1 METIDIR
8 DNFPVM
14 NGGDGVILS
23 KRGDI
28 CVGWELTLPP
38 AFRCNEGGYDSLLGT
53 LSGAIALLPDYTI
66 VHKQDVFMR
75 KRYEAEAPST
85 MLRVTKGVQRMTKG
99 APGMTKTGFL
109 EDAYERHF
117 DGREYLDHRCFLWV
131 SFSSKKNVRGGA
143 SGLLGL
149 AGAGLPSAAV
159 IGRCLSAAEQFGAM
173 LAGNG
178 LWTLRRLTESDIFGD
193 SSASLGMT
201 ETPDHVGGDDR
212 KAGHNGRVG
221 ILQDYLNFMDGGADV
236 LSDIQVSPEKIRVGD
251 KEIVCHLFADLDQ
264 LPGEVASCKRN
275 RELSTENSAV
285 MLSWLNDIGQSL
297 DCEHVVNWFCVKE
310 PMKDIHGSLD
320 SKRRQMQSMSARN
333 AENRKYAEEINE
345 YLETA
350 AVEQMSTVHCHLNII
365 SAQETPGRAGSDVA
379 TAISKL
385 GITPVRDTANAPAQF
400 WSSIPGNESGLAFSE
415 YMTMELNSALCLN
428 LYDGFDTGIADGVLK
443 MSDRI
448 RLVPQRFDIQEK
460 ALDHGLIENYN
471 VFLLGPSGSGKS
483 FFMNKYLRSCYVAG
497 QHCFLI
503 DVGDSYRALCHIIK
517 EESGGKDGTYYT
529 FEKGKPISFNPFRN
543 VKRFSQADSEAMN
556 FLFTLM
562 VTLWKNGKVE
572 ISSSAEKYVRESI
585 TLFLQQ
591 WETLRQAQ
599 GDNGAGGD
607 GVLKDP
613 VFNDYFEFVRDVFG
627 DLLAKEEA
635 GKEYF
640 DLKDYLISLEQ
651 FYKGGPYD
659 YLLNSSES
667 VNILEDRFVVFE
679 IDHIKGDPVIY
690 PIITLVIMDA
700 FMEKMTSSSD
710 FKVMCIEEAW
720 KAIMGTQ
727 MATYMLELWKT
738 ARKHRT
744 SAMVVTQ
751 ELKDITSSPIIKDSI
766 VENSGVKILLDQ
778 TKYVNRFEELAS
790 QLSLS
795 EDDKGMVLSLNRY
808 RPIRCAQGD
817 RGGAQGDRG
826 IPGRAGHDAG
836 REVFFNLGNK
846 KSFVMRLE
854 VSPEERIAFSSAKR
868 DKMRLAA
875 AVEECGGSYIKA
887 IKKLARQ

>member
-1 METIDIR
+1 MEAIDIR
-8 DNFPVM
+8 DNFPVI

-28 CVGWELTLPP
+28 CVGWEVQLPP
-38 AFRCNEGGYDSLLGT
+38 AFRCNESGYDSLVGT
-53 LSGAIALLPDYTI
+53 LAGAIALLPDYTI
-66 VHKQDVFMR
+66 VHKQDIFMR
-75 KRYEAEAPST
+75 KRYHAEKSF
-85 MLRVTKGVQRMTKG
+85 
-99 APGMTKTGFL
+99 GFL
-109 EDAYERHF
+109 EKVYEEHF
-117 DGREYLDHRCFLWV
+117 DGREYLDHRCLLWL
-131 SFSSKKNVRGGA
+131 SFSSKKNVRSGS

-149 AGAGLPSAAV
+149 AGAGLPSAAA
-159 IGRCLSAAEQFGAM
+159 IGRCLTAAEQFGAM
-173 LAGNG
+173 LGGNS
-178 LWTLRRLTESDIFGD
+178 LLSLRRLTEEDIFGAD
-193 SSASLGMT
+193 KPGL
-201 ETPDHVGGDDR
+201 
-212 KAGHNGRVG
+212 
-221 ILQDYLNFMDGGADV
+221 LQDYLNFTDGGADV
-236 LSDIQVSPEKIRVGD
+236 LSDIQVAPGELRIGD
-251 KEIVCHLFADLDQ
+251 KSIVCHLFADLDQ

-275 RELSTENSAV
+275 RDLSTENSAV
-285 MLSWLNDIGQSL
+285 MLSFLNDIGQAL

-310 PMKDIHGSLD
+310 PLKDIHGSLD

-350 AVEQMSTVHCHLNII
+350 AVQQMSTVRCHLNVF
-365 SAQETPGRAGSDVA
+365 SVDENATT

-385 GITPVRDTANAPAQF
+385 GITPVRDIANAPAQF
-400 WSSIPGNESGLAFSE
+400 WTSIPGNESGLAFSE
-415 YMTMELNSALCLN
+415 YMTMELQSSLCLN

-460 ALDHGLIENYN
+460 ALDAGLIENYN

-503 DVGDSYRALCHIIK
+503 DVGDSYRGLCHIIK

-585 TLFLQQ
+585 SAF
-591 WETLRQAQ
+591 LRQWDQ
-599 GDNGAGGD
+599 
-607 GVLKDP
+607 VFDP

-627 DLLAKEEA
+627 DLLRAEDA

-690 PIITLVIMDA
+690 PITTLVIMDA
-700 FMEKMTSSSD
+700 FMEK
-710 FKVMCIEEAW
+710 
-720 KAIMGTQ
+720 
-727 MATYMLELWKT
+727 
-738 ARKHRT
+738 
-744 SAMVVTQ
+744 
-751 ELKDITSSPIIKDSI
+751 
-766 VENSGVKILLDQ
+766 
-778 TKYVNRFEELAS
+778 
-790 QLSLS
+790 
-795 EDDKGMVLSLNRY
+795 
-808 RPIRCAQGD
+808 
-817 RGGAQGDRG
+817 
-826 IPGRAGHDAG
+826 
-836 REVFFNLGNK
+836 
-846 KSFVMRLE
+846 
-854 VSPEERIAFSSAKR
+854 
-868 DKMRLAA
+868 
-875 AVEECGGSYIKA
+875 
-887 IKKLARQ
+887 

>member
-1 METIDIR
+1 MEQIDIR

-28 CVGWELTLPP
+28 CVGWEV
-38 AFRCNEGGYDSLLGT
+38 
-53 LSGAIALLPDYTI
+53 DYTI
-66 VHKQDVFMR
+66 VHKQDIFMR
-75 KRYEAEAPST
+75 KHYAAAPA
-85 MLRVTKGVQRMTKG
+85 K
-99 APGMTKTGFL
+99 GFL
-109 EDAYERHF
+109 EKAYEEHF
-117 DGREYLDHRCFLWV
+117 DDREYMDHRCLLWL
-131 SFSSKKNVRGGA
+131 SFSSKKNVRGGS

-149 AGAGLPSAAV
+149 SGAGLPKPAEIARLLSSAD
-159 IGRCLSAAEQFGAM
+159 QFGTM
-173 LAGNG
+173 LAGNS
-178 LWTLRRLTESDIFGD
+178 LLSLRRLTEEDIFG
-193 SSASLGMT
+193 G
-201 ETPDHVGGDDR
+201 ERP
-212 KAGHNGRVG
+212 G
-221 ILQDYLNFMDGGADV
+221 ILQDYLNFTDEGADV
-236 LSDIQVSPEKIRVGD
+236 LSDMQVAPDSIRVGD
-251 KEIVCHLFADLDQ
+251 KTIACHLFADLDQ
-264 LPGEVASCKRN
+264 LPGEVASCR
-275 RELSTENSAV
+275 RDRDLSTENSV
-285 MLSWLNDIGQSL
+285 VSLSYLHEIGQSL
-297 DCEHVVNWFCVKE
+297 DCEHVVNWYCVKE
-310 PMKDIHGSLD
+310 PLKDIHGSLD

-350 AVEQMSTVHCHLNII
+350 AVQQMSTARCHLNVL
-365 SAQETPGRAGSDVA
+365 SAGDPDRVTS
-379 TAISKL
+379 AISKL
-385 GITPVRDTANAPAQF
+385 GVTPVRDIANAPAQF
-400 WSSIPGNESGLAFSE
+400 WTSIPGNESGLAFSE

-428 LYDGFDTGIADGVLK
+428 IYDGFDTGIADGVLK

-460 ALDHGLIENYN
+460 ALDAGLIENYN

-517 EESGGKDGTYYT
+517 EESGGRDGTYYT

-585 TLFLQQ
+585 SQF
-591 WETLRQAQ
+591 LRQWPE
-599 GDNGAGGD
+599 GA
-607 GVLKDP
+607 DP
-613 VFNDYFEFVRDVFG
+613 VFNDYFEYVRDVFG
-627 DLLAKEEA
+627 DLLKAEEA

-690 PIITLVIMDA
+690 PITTLVIMDA
-700 FMEKMTSSSD
+700 FMEKMSSNND
-710 FKVMCIEEAW
+710 LKVMCIEEAW

-744 SAMVVTQ
+744 AAMVVTQ
-751 ELKDITSSPIIKDSI
+751 ELKDIISSPIIKDSI

-778 TKYVNRFEELAS
+778 TKYINKFDELAA

-795 EDDKGMVLSLNRY
+795 EDDKGMVLSLNRL
-808 RPIRCAQGD
+808 RV
-817 RGGAQGDRG
+817 
-826 IPGRAGHDAG
+826 PGTSG

-854 VSPEERIAFSSAKR
+854 VSPEEQIAFSSAKK
-868 DKMRLAA
+868 DKIRLAA
-875 AVEECGGSYIKA
+875 AVEKSGGSYIKA
-887 IKKLARQ
+887 IRKLTKKD

>member
-1 METIDIR
+1 MEQIDIR

-23 KRGDI
+23 KRGDV
-28 CVGWELTLPP
+28 CVGWELQLPP
-38 AFRCNEGGYDSLLGT
+38 AFRCNEEKYDSILASLG
-53 LSGAIALLPDYTI
+53 SAIALLPDYTI
-66 VHKQDVFMR
+66 IHKQNVFMR
-75 KRYEAEAPST
+75 KRYVAERCPAGS
-85 MLRVTKGVQRMTKG
+85 
-99 APGMTKTGFL
+99 GMTKQGFL
-109 EDAYERHF
+109 EEAYERHF
-117 DGREYLDHRCFLWV
+117 DGREYLDHRCLLWL

-149 AGAGLPSAAV
+149 GGAGLPSASQ
-159 IGRCLSAAEQFGAM
+159 IGRMVTAAEQFESM
-173 LAGNG
+173 LSGNN
-178 LWTLRRLTESDIFGD
+178 LLSMRRLSEEDIFG
-193 SSASLGMT
+193 G
-201 ETPDHVGGDDR
+201 EKP
-212 KAGHNGRVG
+212 G
-221 ILQDYLNFMDGGADV
+221 ILQDYLNFTDGGADV
-236 LSDIQVSPEKIRVGD
+236 LSDIQVAHDRICAGG

-264 LPGEVASCKRN
+264 LPGEVSSCKRN

-285 MLSWLNDIGQSL
+285 MLSYLNDIGQNL
-297 DCEHVVNWFCVKE
+297 DCEHIVNWFCVKE
-310 PMKDIHGSLD
+310 PLKDIHGALD

-333 AENRKYAEEINE
+333 AENRKYAEEIND

-350 AVEQMSTVHCHLNII
+350 ATEQMSTVRCHINVF
-365 SAQETPGRAGSDVA
+365 STDENATT

-400 WSSIPGNESGLAFSE
+400 WTSIPGNESGLAFSE
-415 YMTMELNSALCLN
+415 YMTMEMQSSLCLGI
-428 LYDGFDTGIADGVLK
+428 YDGFDTGISGGVLK

-448 RLVPQRFDIQEK
+448 RLVPQRFDIQEL
-460 ALDHGLIENYN
+460 ALDMGLIENYN

-483 FFMNKYLRSCYVAG
+483 FFMNKYLRACYMAG
-497 QHCFLI
+497 AHDFLI
-503 DVGDSYRALCHIIK
+503 DQGDSYRALCHIIK

-543 VKRFSQADSEAMN
+543 VKRFRQADSEAMN

-562 VTLWKNGKVE
+562 VTMWKNGKVE

-585 TLFLQQ
+585 TQF
-591 WETLRQAQ
+591 LRQWPE
-599 GDNGAGGD
+599 GA
-607 GVLKDP
+607 DP
-613 VFNDYFEFVRDVFG
+613 VFNDYFEYVRDVFG
-627 DLLAKEEA
+627 DLLAADDA

-651 FYKGGPYD
+651 FYTGGPYD
-659 YLLNSSES
+659 YLLNSRES

-690 PIITLVIMDA
+690 PITTLVIMDA
-700 FMEKMTSSSD
+700 FMEKMTSISG

-778 TKYVNRFEELAS
+778 SKYLNKFEELAGA
-790 QLSLS
+790 LSLS
-795 EDDKGMVLSLNRY
+795 EDDKSMILSLNRY
-808 RPIRCAQGD
+808 K
-817 RGGAQGDRG
+817 RGS
-826 IPGRAGHDAG
+826 G

-854 VSPEERIAFSSAKR
+854 VSPEEHWAFSSQKR
-868 DKMRLAA
+868 DKERLAA
-875 AVEECGGSYIKA
+875 MVAKSGGSYIKA
-887 IKKLARQ
+887 IRKLVKKEEI

>member
-1 METIDIR
+1 MEAIDIR
-8 DNFPVM
+8 DNIPVM
-14 NGGDGVILS
+14 NGGDGIILS

-28 CVGWELTLPP
+28 CMGWEVLLPP
-38 AFRCNEGGYDSLLGT
+38 AFRCNEEKYDSLIASLG
-53 LSGAIALLPDYTI
+53 GAIALLPDYTI
-66 VHKQDVFMR
+66 IHKQDVFMR
-75 KRYEAEAPST
+75 KRYSSE
-85 MLRVTKGVQRMTKG
+85 RVS
-99 APGMTKTGFL
+99 GFL
-109 EDAYERHF
+109 EKAYEEHF
-117 DGREYLDHRCFLWV
+117 DGREYLDHRCFLWL
-131 SFSSKKNVRGGA
+131 SFSSKKNVRGGS

-149 AGAGLPSAAV
+149 AAVGLPSASQ
-159 IGRCLSAAEQFGAM
+159 IGRIVTAAEQFGAM
-173 LAGNG
+173 LSGNS
-178 LWTLRRLTESDIFGD
+178 LLSLRRLTEADIFG
-193 SSASLGMT
+193 G
-201 ETPDHVGGDDR
+201 ERP
-212 KAGHNGRVG
+212 G
-221 ILQDYLNFMDGGADV
+221 ILQDYLNFTDGGADV
-236 LSDIQVSPEKIRVGD
+236 LSDIQVSPDKIRVGD

-275 RELSTENSAV
+275 RDLSTENSAV
-285 MLSWLNDIGQSL
+285 MLSFLNDIGQAL

-310 PMKDIHGSLD
+310 PLKDIHGSLD

-350 AVEQMSTVHCHLNII
+350 ATEQMYTVRCHLNLF
-365 SAQETPGRAGSDVA
+365 SVNENATT

-400 WSSIPGNESGLAFSE
+400 WTSIPGNESGLAFSE
-415 YMTMELNSALCLN
+415 YMTMELQSSLCLN
-428 LYDGFDTGIADGVLK
+428 LYDGFDMGIADGVLK

-460 ALDHGLIENYN
+460 ALDAGLIENYN

-503 DVGDSYRALCHIIK
+503 DVGDSYRGLCHIIK

-543 VKRFSQADSEAMN
+543 VKRFSLADSEAMN

-585 TLFLQQ
+585 SAF
-591 WETLRQAQ
+591 LRQWDQ
-599 GDNGAGGD
+599 
-607 GVLKDP
+607 VFDP

-627 DLLAKEEA
+627 DLLRAEDA

-690 PIITLVIMDA
+690 PITTLVIMDA
-700 FMEKMTSSSD
+700 FMEKMTSNSD

-744 SAMVVTQ
+744 AAMVVTQ

-778 TKYVNRFEELAS
+778 TKYLNRFEELAA

-795 EDDKGMVLSLNRY
+795 EDDKGMVLSLNRLK
-808 RPIRCAQGD
+808 
-817 RGGAQGDRG
+817 
-826 IPGRAGHDAG
+826 IPGASG

-854 VSPEERIAFSSAKR
+854 VSQEERIAFSSAKK
-868 DKMRLAA
+868 DKERLAN
-875 AVEECGGSYIKA
+875 AVEKSGGSYIKA
-887 IKKLARQ
+887 IKKLVRKEEI

>member
-1 METIDIR
+1 MEAIDIR
-8 DNFPVM
+8 DNFPVL

-28 CVGWELTLPP
+28 CVGWEVQLPP
-38 AFRCNEGGYDSLLGT
+38 AFRCNEAGYDSLVGT
-53 LSGAIALLPDYTI
+53 LAGAIALLPDYTI
-66 VHKQDVFMR
+66 VHKQDIFMR
-75 KRYEAEAPST
+75 KRYHAEKSF
-85 MLRVTKGVQRMTKG
+85 
-99 APGMTKTGFL
+99 GFL
-109 EDAYERHF
+109 EKAYEEHF
-117 DGREYLDHRCFLWV
+117 DGREYLDHRCLLWL
-131 SFSSKKNVRGGA
+131 SFSSKKNVRSGS

-149 AGAGLPSAAV
+149 AGAGLPSAAA
-159 IGRCLSAAEQFGAM
+159 IGRCLTAAEQFGAM
-173 LAGNG
+173 LGGNS
-178 LWTLRRLTESDIFGD
+178 LLSLRRLTEEDVFGAD
-193 SSASLGMT
+193 KPGL
-201 ETPDHVGGDDR
+201 
-212 KAGHNGRVG
+212 
-221 ILQDYLNFMDGGADV
+221 LQDNLNFADGGADV
-236 LSDIQVSPEKIRVGD
+236 LSDIQVAPGELRIGD
-251 KEIVCHLFADLDQ
+251 KSIVCHLFADLDQ

-275 RELSTENSAV
+275 RDLSTENSAV
-285 MLSWLNDIGQSL
+285 MLSFLNDIGQAL

-310 PMKDIHGSLD
+310 PLKDIHGSLD

-350 AVEQMSTVHCHLNII
+350 ATEQMYTIRCHLNVF
-365 SAQETPGRAGSDVA
+365 SVDENATT

-385 GITPVRDTANAPAQF
+385 GITPVRDTSNAPAQF
-400 WSSIPGNESGLAFSE
+400 WTSIPGNESGLAFSE
-415 YMTMELNSALCLN
+415 YMTMELQSGLCLN
-428 LYDGFDTGIADGVLK
+428 LFDGFETGIVDGVLK

-460 ALDHGLIENYN
+460 ALDAGLIENYN

-585 TLFLQQ
+585 SAF
-591 WETLRQAQ
+591 LRQWDQ
-599 GDNGAGGD
+599 
-607 GVLKDP
+607 VFDP

-627 DLLAKEEA
+627 DLLKAEDA

-690 PIITLVIMDA
+690 PITTLVIMDA
-700 FMEKMTSSSD
+700 FMEKMTSNSD

-744 SAMVVTQ
+744 AAMVVTQ

-778 TKYVNRFEELAS
+778 TKYLNRFEELAA

-795 EDDKGMVLSLNRY
+795 EDDKGMVLSLNRLK
-808 RPIRCAQGD
+808 
-817 RGGAQGDRG
+817 
-826 IPGRAGHDAG
+826 IPGASG

-854 VSPEERIAFSSAKR
+854 VSPEERIAFSSAKK
-868 DKMRLAA
+868 DKERLAK
-875 AVEECGGSYIKA
+875 AVEKSGGSYIKA
-887 IKKLARQ
+887 IKKLVRKEEI

>member
-1 METIDIR
+1 MEAIDIR
-8 DNFPVM
+8 DNFPVL
-14 NGGDGVILS
+14 NGGDGVILN

-28 CVGWELTLPP
+28 CVGWEVQLPP
-38 AFRCNEGGYDSLLGT
+38 AFRCNEAGYDSLVGT
-53 LSGAIALLPDYTI
+53 LAGAIALLPDYTI
-66 VHKQDVFMR
+66 VHKQDIFMR
-75 KRYEAEAPST
+75 KRYHAEKSS
-85 MLRVTKGVQRMTKG
+85 
-99 APGMTKTGFL
+99 GFL
-109 EDAYERHF
+109 EKAYEEHF
-117 DGREYLDHRCFLWV
+117 DGREYLDHRCLLWL
-131 SFSSKKNVRGGA
+131 SFSSKKNVRSGS

-149 AGAGLPSAAV
+149 TGPGLPSAAA
-159 IGRCLSAAEQFGAM
+159 IGRCLTAAEQFGAM
-173 LAGNG
+173 LGGNS
-178 LWTLRRLTESDIFGD
+178 LLSLRRLTEEDVFGAD
-193 SSASLGMT
+193 KPGL
-201 ETPDHVGGDDR
+201 
-212 KAGHNGRVG
+212 
-221 ILQDYLNFMDGGADV
+221 LQDYLNFTDGGADV
-236 LSDIQVSPEKIRVGD
+236 LSDIQVSPRALRIGD
-251 KEIVCHLFADLDQ
+251 KSIVCHLFADLDQ

-275 RELSTENSAV
+275 RDLSTENSAV
-285 MLSWLNDIGQSL
+285 MLSFLNDIGQAL

-310 PMKDIHGSLD
+310 PLKDIHGSLD

-350 AVEQMSTVHCHLNII
+350 AVQQMSTVRCHLNVL
-365 SAQETPGRAGSDVA
+365 SSGDADQVT

-385 GITPVRDTANAPAQF
+385 GIVPVRDIANAPAQF

-415 YMTMELNSALCLN
+415 YMTMELQSALCLN
-428 LYDGFDTGIADGVLK
+428 LYDGFDTGIQGGVLK

-460 ALDHGLIENYN
+460 ALDAGLIENYN

-483 FFMNKYLRSCYVAG
+483 FFMNKYLRACYAAG
-497 QHCFLI
+497 QQCFLI

-517 EESGGKDGTYYT
+517 EESKGRDGTYYT

-543 VKRFSQADSEAMN
+543 FKRFSQADSEAMN

-585 TLFLQQ
+585 SQF
-591 WETLRQAQ
+591 LRQWSE
-599 GDNGAGGD
+599 GA
-607 GVLKDP
+607 DP
-613 VFNDYFEFVRDVFG
+613 VFNDYFEYVRDVFG
-627 DLLAKEEA
+627 DLLAAEDA

-651 FYKGGPYD
+651 FYMGGPYD
-659 YLLNSSES
+659 YLLNSHES

-690 PIITLVIMDA
+690 PITTLVIMDA
-700 FMEKMTSSSD
+700 FMEKMTSSTD

-744 SAMVVTQ
+744 AAMVVTQ

-778 TKYVNRFEELAS
+778 TKYVNRFDELAS

-795 EDDKGMVLSLNRY
+795 EDDKGMVLSLNRLHV
-808 RPIRCAQGD
+808 QG
-817 RGGAQGDRG
+817 AS
-826 IPGRAGHDAG
+826 G

-854 VSPEERIAFSSAKR
+854 VSPEERIAFSSAKK
-868 DKMRLAA
+868 DKLRLAA
-875 AVEECGGSYIKA
+875 AVEKSGGSYIKA
-887 IKKLARQ
+887 IRKLVKKEEI

>member
-1 METIDIR
+1 MEQIDIR

-28 CVGWELTLPP
+28 CLGWELQLPP
-38 AFRCNEGGYDSLLGT
+38 AFRCNEEKYDSLVGT
-53 LSGAIALLPDYTI
+53 LSAAIQLLPDYTI

-75 KRYEAEAPST
+75 KRYEAEKVS
-85 MLRVTKGVQRMTKG
+85 
-99 APGMTKTGFL
+99 GFL
-109 EDAYERHF
+109 EKAYEEHF
-117 DGREYLDHRCFLWV
+117 DGREYLDHRCLLWL
-131 SFSSKKNVRGGA
+131 SFSSRKNVRGGS

-149 AGAGLPSAAV
+149 SSPGLPKGAEIARMQASAD
-159 IGRCLSAAEQFGAM
+159 QFGAM

-178 LWTLRRLTESDIFGD
+178 LLSLRRLTEEDIFG
-193 SSASLGMT
+193 
-201 ETPDHVGGDDR
+201 H
-212 KAGHNGRVG
+212 
-221 ILQDYLNFMDGGADV
+221 ILQNYLNFTDGGADV
-236 LSDIQVSPEKIRVGD
+236 LSDIQVAPDRLRTGEKEVF
-251 KEIVCHLFADLDQ
+251 CYLFADLDQ
-264 LPGEVASCKRN
+264 LPGEVASCR
-275 RELSTENSAV
+275 RVSALSTENSV
-285 MLSWLNDIGQSL
+285 VSLSFLNDIGQDL
-297 DCEHVVNWFCVKE
+297 DCEHVVNTFIVKE
-310 PMKDIHGSLD
+310 PLKDIHGSLD
-320 SKRRQMQSMSARN
+320 SKRRQMQSMSARS
-333 AENRKYAEEINE
+333 AENRKYAEEIND

-350 AVEQMSTVHCHLNII
+350 APQQMYTVRSHVNIFTT
-365 SAQETPGRAGSDVA
+365 ERDRTV

-385 GITPVRDTANAPAQF
+385 GITPVADTSNAPAQF
-400 WSSIPGNESGLAFSE
+400 WTSIPGNESGLAFSE
-415 YMTMELNSALCLN
+415 YMTMELQSALCLN
-428 LYDGFDTGIADGVLK
+428 LYDGFDVGIADGVLK
-443 MSDRI
+443 MSDRL
-448 RLVPQRFDIQEK
+448 RLIPQRFDIQEK
-460 ALDHGLIENYN
+460 ALDAGLIENYN

-543 VKRFSQADSEAMN
+543 VRRFSQADSEAMN

-585 TLFLQQ
+585 TAF
-591 WETLRQAQ
+591 LRQWS
-599 GDNGAGGD
+599 D
-607 GVLKDP
+607 GKDP
-613 VFNDYFEFVRDVFG
+613 VFNDYFEYVRDVFG
-627 DLLAKEEA
+627 DLLAADDA

-651 FYKGGPYD
+651 FYTGGPYD
-659 YLLNSSES
+659 YLLNSRES

-690 PIITLVIMDA
+690 PITTLVIMDA
-700 FMEKMTSSSD
+700 FMEKMTSSTE

-744 SAMVVTQ
+744 AAMVVTQ

-778 TKYVNRFEELAS
+778 TKYVNRFEELAG

-795 EDDKGMVLSLNRY
+795 DDDKAMVLSLNRFK
-808 RPIRCAQGD
+808 
-817 RGGAQGDRG
+817 

-854 VSPEERIAFSSAKR
+854 VSPEERIAFSSAKK
-868 DKMRLAA
+868 DKIRLAA
-875 AVEECGGSYIKA
+875 AVEKSGGSYIKA
-887 IKKLARQ
+887 IKKLVKREEI

>member
-1 METIDIR
+1 MEQIDIR
-8 DNFPVM
+8 ENFPVM
-14 NGGDGVILS
+14 NGGDGIILS

-28 CVGWELTLPP
+28 CVGWEVQLPP
-38 AFRCNEGGYDSLLGT
+38 AFRCNEEKYDSLIA
-53 LSGAIALLPDYTI
+53 SMAGAIALLPDYTI
-66 VHKQDVFMR
+66 VHKQDIFMR
-75 KRYEAEAPST
+75 KQYASE
-85 MLRVTKGVQRMTKG
+85 RVS
-99 APGMTKTGFL
+99 GFL
-109 EDAYERHF
+109 EKAYEEHF
-117 DGREYLDHRCFLWV
+117 DGREYMDHRCLLWL
-131 SFSSKKNVRGGA
+131 SFSSKKNVRGGS

-149 AGAGLPSAAV
+149 PSAELPKGAE
-159 IGRCLSAAEQFGAM
+159 IARLLASADQFGTM
-173 LAGNG
+173 LAGNS
-178 LWTLRRLTESDIFGD
+178 LLSLRRLSEEDIFG
-193 SSASLGMT
+193 G
-201 ETPDHVGGDDR
+201 ERP
-212 KAGHNGRVG
+212 G
-221 ILQDYLNFMDGGADV
+221 ILQDYLNFTDGGADV
-236 LSDIQVSPEKIRVGD
+236 LSDIQVASDSIRVGD
-251 KEIVCHLFADLDQ
+251 KTVVCHLFADLDQ
-264 LPGEVASCKRN
+264 LPGEVSSCRRD
-275 RELSTENSAV
+275 RELSTENSIV
-285 MLSWLNDIGQSL
+285 SLSFLNDIGQTL
-297 DCEHVVNWFCVKE
+297 DCEHVVNWYCVKE
-310 PMKDIHGSLD
+310 PLKDIHGSLD

-345 YLETA
+345 YLETS
-350 AVEQMSTVHCHLNII
+350 AVQQMSTVRCHLNVL
-365 SAQETPGRAGSDVA
+365 SAGDADRVV

-385 GITPVRDTANAPAQF
+385 GIVPVRDIANAPAQF
-400 WSSIPGNESGLAFSE
+400 WTSIPGNESGLSFSE

-460 ALDHGLIENYN
+460 ALDAGLIENYN

-585 TLFLQQ
+585 SQF
-591 WETLRQAQ
+591 LRQWPE
-599 GDNGAGGD
+599 GA
-607 GVLKDP
+607 DP
-613 VFNDYFEFVRDVFG
+613 VFNDYFEYVRDVFG
-627 DLLAKEEA
+627 DLLKAEEA

-690 PIITLVIMDA
+690 PITTLVIMDA
-700 FMEKMTSSSD
+700 FMEKMSSNND

-744 SAMVVTQ
+744 AAMVVTQ
-751 ELKDITSSPIIKDSI
+751 ELKDIISSPIIKDSI

-778 TKYVNRFEELAS
+778 TKYINKFDELAT

-795 EDDKGMVLSLNRY
+795 EDDKGMVLSLNRL
-808 RPIRCAQGD
+808 RVP
-817 RGGAQGDRG
+817 GA
-826 IPGRAGHDAG
+826 AG

-854 VSPEERIAFSSAKR
+854 VSPEEQIAFSSAKK
-868 DKMRLAA
+868 DKIRLAA
-875 AVEECGGSYIKA
+875 AVEKSGGSYIKA
-887 IKKLARQ
+887 IRKLTKKEEI

>member
-1 METIDIR
+1 MEAIDIR
-8 DNFPVM
+8 DNFPVL

-28 CVGWELTLPP
+28 CVGWEVQLPP
-38 AFRCNEGGYDSLLGT
+38 AYRCNEAGYDSLVGT
-53 LSGAIALLPDYTI
+53 LAGAIALLPDYTI
-66 VHKQDVFMR
+66 VHKQDIFMR
-75 KRYEAEAPST
+75 KRYHAEKSS
-85 MLRVTKGVQRMTKG
+85 
-99 APGMTKTGFL
+99 GFL
-109 EDAYERHF
+109 EKAYEEHF
-117 DGREYLDHRCFLWV
+117 DGREYLDHRCLLWL
-131 SFSSKKNVRGGA
+131 SFSSKKNVRSGS

-149 AGAGLPSAAV
+149 TSPGLPSAAA
-159 IGRCLSAAEQFGAM
+159 IGRCLTAAEQFGAM
-173 LAGNG
+173 LGGNS
-178 LWTLRRLTESDIFGD
+178 LLSLRRLTEEDVFGAD
-193 SSASLGMT
+193 KPGL
-201 ETPDHVGGDDR
+201 
-212 KAGHNGRVG
+212 
-221 ILQDYLNFMDGGADV
+221 LQDYLNFTDGGADV
-236 LSDIQVSPEKIRVGD
+236 LSDIQVSPRALRIGD
-251 KEIVCHLFADLDQ
+251 KSIVCHLFADLDQ

-275 RELSTENSAV
+275 RDLSTENSAV
-285 MLSWLNDIGQSL
+285 MLSFLNDIGQAL

-310 PMKDIHGSLD
+310 PLKDIHGSLD

-350 AVEQMSTVHCHLNII
+350 AVQQMSTVRCHLNVF
-365 SAQETPGRAGSDVA
+365 SVDENATT

-400 WSSIPGNESGLAFSE
+400 WTSIPGNESGLAFSE
-415 YMTMELNSALCLN
+415 YMTMELQSSLCLN
-428 LYDGFDTGIADGVLK
+428 LFDGFDMGIADGVLK

-460 ALDHGLIENYN
+460 ALDAGLIENYN

-503 DVGDSYRALCHIIK
+503 DVGDSYRGLCHIIK

-585 TLFLQQ
+585 SAF
-591 WETLRQAQ
+591 LRQWDQ
-599 GDNGAGGD
+599 
-607 GVLKDP
+607 VFDP

-627 DLLAKEEA
+627 DLLRAEDA

-659 YLLNSSES
+659 YLLNSNES

-690 PIITLVIMDA
+690 PITTLVIMDA
-700 FMEKMTSSSD
+700 FMEKMTSNSD

-744 SAMVVTQ
+744 AAMVVTQ

-778 TKYVNRFEELAS
+778 TKYLNRFEELAA

-795 EDDKGMVLSLNRY
+795 EDDKGMVLSLNRLK
-808 RPIRCAQGD
+808 
-817 RGGAQGDRG
+817 
-826 IPGRAGHDAG
+826 IPGAGG

-854 VSPEERIAFSSAKR
+854 VSPEERIAFSSAKK
-868 DKMRLAA
+868 DKERLAK
-875 AVEECGGSYIKA
+875 AVEKSGGSYIKA
-887 IKKLARQ
+887 IKKLVRKEEI

>member
-1 METIDIR
+1 MEAIDIR
-8 DNFPVM
+8 DNFPVL
-14 NGGDGVILS
+14 NGGDGVILN

-28 CVGWELTLPP
+28 CVGWEVQLPP
-38 AFRCNEGGYDSLLGT
+38 AFRCNEAGYDSLVGT
-53 LSGAIALLPDYTI
+53 LAGAIALLPDYTI
-66 VHKQDVFMR
+66 VHKQDIFMR
-75 KRYEAEAPST
+75 KRYHAEKSS
-85 MLRVTKGVQRMTKG
+85 
-99 APGMTKTGFL
+99 GFL
-109 EDAYERHF
+109 EKAYEEHF
-117 DGREYLDHRCFLWV
+117 DGREYLDHRCLLWL
-131 SFSSKKNVRGGA
+131 SFSSKKNVRSGS

-149 AGAGLPSAAV
+149 AGAGLPSAAA
-159 IGRCLSAAEQFGAM
+159 IGRCLTAAEQFGAM
-173 LAGNG
+173 LGGNS
-178 LWTLRRLTESDIFGD
+178 LLSLRRLTEEDVFGAD
-193 SSASLGMT
+193 KPGL
-201 ETPDHVGGDDR
+201 
-212 KAGHNGRVG
+212 
-221 ILQDYLNFMDGGADV
+221 LQDYLNFTDGGADV
-236 LSDIQVSPEKIRVGD
+236 LSDIQVSPRALRIGD
-251 KEIVCHLFADLDQ
+251 KSIVCHLFADLDQ

-275 RELSTENSAV
+275 RDLSTENSAV
-285 MLSWLNDIGQSL
+285 MLSFLNDIGQAL

-310 PMKDIHGSLD
+310 PLKDIHGSLD

-350 AVEQMSTVHCHLNII
+350 ATEQMSTVRCHLNVF
-365 SAQETPGRAGSDVA
+365 STDDNLTT

-385 GITPVRDTANAPAQF
+385 GVTPVRDTANAPAQF
-400 WSSIPGNESGLAFSE
+400 WTSIPGNESGLAFSE
-415 YMTMELNSALCLN
+415 YMTMEMQSSLCLN

-517 EESGGKDGTYYT
+517 EESDGKDGTYYT

-543 VKRFSQADSEAMN
+543 VTRFSQADSEAMN

-585 TLFLQQ
+585 SAF
-591 WETLRQAQ
+591 LRQW
-599 GDNGAGGD
+599 D
-607 GVLKDP
+607 GVSDP
-613 VFNDYFEFVRDVFG
+613 IFNDYFEFVRDIFG
-627 DLLAKEEA
+627 DLLKQEEA

-690 PIITLVIMDA
+690 PITTLVIMDA
-700 FMEKMTSSSD
+700 FMEKMTSNSD

-727 MATYMLELWKT
+727 MATYILELWKT

-778 TKYVNRFEELAS
+778 TKYVNRFDVLAS
-790 QLSLS
+790 ELSLS
-795 EDDKGMVLSLNRY
+795 EDDKAMVLSLNRLK
-808 RPIRCAQGD
+808 
-817 RGGAQGDRG
+817 
-826 IPGRAGHDAG
+826 IPGASG

-854 VSPEERIAFSSAKR
+854 VSPEERIAFSSQKR
-868 DKMRLAA
+868 DKEKLAA
-875 AVEECGGSYIKA
+875 AVAKTGSYIKA
-887 IKKLARQ
+887 IKKLTKKEEEI

>member
-1 METIDIR
+1 MEAIDIR
-8 DNFPVM
+8 DIFPVM
-14 NGGDGVILS
+14 NGGDGIILS

-28 CVGWELTLPP
+28 CLGWEVQLPP
-38 AFRCNEGGYDSLLGT
+38 AFRCNEEKYDSLIASLG
-53 LSGAIALLPDYTI
+53 GAIALLPDYAI
-66 VHKQDVFMR
+66 IHKQDVFMR
-75 KRYEAEAPST
+75 KRYSSE
-85 MLRVTKGVQRMTKG
+85 RVS
-99 APGMTKTGFL
+99 GFL
-109 EDAYERHF
+109 EKAYEEHF
-117 DGREYLDHRCFLWV
+117 DGREYLDHRCFLWL
-131 SFSSKKNVRGGA
+131 SFSSKKNVRGGS

-149 AGAGLPSAAV
+149 AAAGLPSASQ
-159 IGRCLSAAEQFGAM
+159 IGRMVTAAEQFGAM
-173 LAGNG
+173 LSGNS
-178 LWTLRRLTESDIFGD
+178 LLSLRRLTEEDIFG
-193 SSASLGMT
+193 G
-201 ETPDHVGGDDR
+201 ERP
-212 KAGHNGRVG
+212 G
-221 ILQDYLNFMDGGADV
+221 ILQDYLNFTDGGADV
-236 LSDIQVSPEKIRVGD
+236 LSDIQVSPDKIRVGD

-275 RELSTENSAV
+275 RDLSTENSAV
-285 MLSWLNDIGQSL
+285 MLSYLNDIGQSL

-310 PMKDIHGSLD
+310 PLKDIHGSLD

-350 AVEQMSTVHCHLNII
+350 ATEQMSTVRCHLNVF
-365 SAQETPGRAGSDVA
+365 STDDNLTT

-385 GITPVRDTANAPAQF
+385 GVTPVRDTANAPAQF
-400 WSSIPGNESGLAFSE
+400 WTSIPGNESGLAFSE
-415 YMTMELNSALCLN
+415 YMTMEMQSSLCLN

-443 MSDRI
+443 MCDRI

-543 VKRFSQADSEAMN
+543 VKRFSQADREAMN

-585 TLFLQQ
+585 SAFLRR
-591 WETLRQAQ
+591 W
-599 GDNGAGGD
+599 D
-607 GVLKDP
+607 GVSDP
-613 VFNDYFEFVRDVFG
+613 IFNDYFEFVRDVFG

-659 YLLNSSES
+659 YLLNSAES

-690 PIITLVIMDA
+690 PITTLVIMDA
-700 FMEKMTSSSD
+700 FMEKMTSNSD

-778 TKYVNRFEELAS
+778 TKYVNRFEDLAS

-808 RPIRCAQGD
+808 K
-817 RGGAQGDRG
+817 
-826 IPGRAGHDAG
+826 IPGRAGNDG

-854 VSPEERIAFSSAKR
+854 VSPEERIAFSSQKR
-868 DKMRLAA
+868 DKERLAA
-875 AVEECGGSYIKA
+875 AVAKSGGSYIKA
-887 IKKLARQ
+887 IKKLVKKEEI

>member
-1 METIDIR
+1 MEQIDIR

-14 NGGDGVILS
+14 NGGDGIILS

-28 CVGWELTLPP
+28 CMGWEVLLPP
-38 AFRCNEGGYDSLLGT
+38 AFRCNEEKYDSLIASLG
-53 LSGAIALLPDYTI
+53 GAIALLPDYTI
-66 VHKQDVFMR
+66 IHKQDVFMR
-75 KRYEAEAPST
+75 KRYSSE
-85 MLRVTKGVQRMTKG
+85 RVS
-99 APGMTKTGFL
+99 GFL
-109 EDAYERHF
+109 EKAYEEHF
-117 DGREYLDHRCFLWV
+117 DGREYLDHRCFLWL
-131 SFSSKKNVRGGA
+131 SFSSKKNVRGGS

-149 AGAGLPSAAV
+149 AATGLPSASQ
-159 IGRCLSAAEQFGAM
+159 IGRMVTAAEQFGAM
-173 LAGNG
+173 LSGNS
-178 LWTLRRLTESDIFGD
+178 LLSLRRLTEEDIFG
-193 SSASLGMT
+193 S
-201 ETPDHVGGDDR
+201 ERP
-212 KAGHNGRVG
+212 G
-221 ILQDYLNFMDGGADV
+221 ILQDYLNFTDGGADV
-236 LSDIQVSPEKIRVGD
+236 LSDIQVSPDKIRVGD

-275 RELSTENSAV
+275 RDLSTENSAV
-285 MLSWLNDIGQSL
+285 MLSYLNDIGQSL

-310 PMKDIHGSLD
+310 PLKDIHGSLD

-350 AVEQMSTVHCHLNII
+350 ATEQMSTVRCHLNVF
-365 SAQETPGRAGSDVA
+365 STDENLTT

-385 GITPVRDTANAPAQF
+385 GVTPVRDTANAPAQF
-400 WSSIPGNESGLAFSE
+400 WTSIPGNESGLAFSE
-415 YMTMELNSALCLN
+415 YMTMEMQSSLCLN
-428 LYDGFDTGIADGVLK
+428 LYDGFDTGITDGVLK

-517 EESGGKDGTYYT
+517 EESDGMDGTYYT
-529 FEKGKPISFNPFRN
+529 FEKGKPISFYPFRN

-562 VTLWKNGKVE
+562 VTLWKNGKVD

-585 TLFLQQ
+585 SAF
-591 WETLRQAQ
+591 LRQW
-599 GDNGAGGD
+599 D
-607 GVLKDP
+607 GVSDP
-613 VFNDYFEFVRDVFG
+613 IFNDYFEFVRDVFG
-627 DLLAKEEA
+627 DLLKQEEA

-659 YLLNSSES
+659 YLLNSAES

-690 PIITLVIMDA
+690 PITTLVIMDA
-700 FMEKMTSSSD
+700 FMEKMTSNSD

-778 TKYVNRFEELAS
+778 TKYVNRFDVLAS
-790 QLSLS
+790 ELSLS
-795 EDDKGMVLSLNRY
+795 EDDKAMVLSLNRLK
-808 RPIRCAQGD
+808 
-817 RGGAQGDRG
+817 
-826 IPGRAGHDAG
+826 IPGASG

-854 VSPEERIAFSSAKR
+854 VSPEERIAFSSQKR
-868 DKMRLAA
+868 DKEKLAA
-875 AVEECGGSYIKA
+875 AVAKTGSYIKA
-887 IKKLARQ
+887 IKKLTKKEVEI

>member
-1 METIDIR
+1 MEQIDIR

-14 NGGDGVILS
+14 NGGAGVILS

-28 CVGWELTLPP
+28 CVGWELQLPP
-38 AFRCNEGGYDSLLGT
+38 AFRCNEAGYDSLLGT
-53 LSGAIALLPDYTI
+53 LSGAIALLPDYTV

-75 KRYEAEAPST
+75 KRYDAVRSPVGPS
-85 MLRVTKGVQRMTKG
+85 MTKQ
-99 APGMTKTGFL
+99 GFL
-109 EDAYERHF
+109 EKAYEEHF
-117 DGREYLDHRCFLWV
+117 DGRTYLDHRCFLWL
-131 SFSSKKNVRGGA
+131 SFSSRKNIRSGS

-149 AGAGLPSAAV
+149 VASGLPSATV
-159 IGRCLSAAEQFGAM
+159 IGRCMNAADQFAAM
-173 LAGNG
+173 MAGNG
-178 LWTLRRLTESDIFGD
+178 LWSLQWLTEGDIFGND
-193 SSASLGMT
+193 S
-201 ETPDHVGGDDR
+201 H
-212 KAGHNGRVG
+212 VG
-221 ILQDYLNFMDGGADV
+221 ILQDYLNFTDGGADV
-236 LSDIQVSPEKIRVGD
+236 LSDIQVDLDCVRVGD
-251 KEIVCHLFADLDQ
+251 KTVVCHLFADLDQ

-275 RELSTENSAV
+275 CDLSTANSAV

-310 PMKDIHGSLD
+310 PLKDIHGSLD

-345 YLETA
+345 YLETV
-350 AVEQMSTVHCHLNII
+350 AVQQMSTVRCHVSVFSTDDN
-365 SAQETPGRAGSDVA
+365 ATT

-385 GITPVRDTANAPAQF
+385 GITPVRDIANAPAQF

-415 YMTMELNSALCLN
+415 YMTMELNSALSLN
-428 LYDGFDTGIADGVLK
+428 LYDGFDTGIPGGVLK

-448 RLVPQRFDIQEK
+448 RLVPQRFDIQEL
-460 ALDHGLIENYN
+460 ALELGFIENYN

-497 QHCFLI
+497 QQCFLI

-517 EESGGKDGTYYT
+517 EESSGKDGTYYT

-543 VKRFSQADSEAMN
+543 HRRFSQADSEAMN

-585 TLFLQQ
+585 NAFLSQ
-591 WETLRQAQ
+591 WNE
-599 GDNGAGGD
+599 DS
-607 GVLKDP
+607 DP

-627 DLLAKEEA
+627 DLLAKEET

-651 FYKGGPYD
+651 FYTGGPYD
-659 YLLNSSES
+659 YLLNSNES

-690 PIITLVIMDA
+690 PITTLVIMDA

-778 TKYVNRFEELAS
+778 TKYLNRFEELAS

-808 RPIRCAQGD
+808 RPPIGSGVT
-817 RGGAQGDRG
+817 GGTS
-826 IPGRAGHDAG
+826 G

-854 VSPEERIAFSSAKR
+854 VSPEERIAFSSQKR
-868 DKMRLAA
+868 DKERLAV
-875 AVEECGGSYIKA
+875 AVEKSGGSYIKA
-887 IKKLARQ
+887 IKKLVKKEEK

>member
-1 METIDIR
+1 MEQIDIR

-28 CVGWELTLPP
+28 CLGWELTLPP
-38 AFRCNEGGYDSLLGT
+38 AFRCNEAAYDSLVT
-53 LSGAIALLPDYTI
+53 TMASAIQLLPDYTI

-75 KRYEAEAPST
+75 KAYRAEKVA
-85 MLRVTKGVQRMTKG
+85 
-99 APGMTKTGFL
+99 GFL
-109 EDAYERHF
+109 ERAYEEHF
-117 DGREYLDHRCFLWV
+117 DGREYLDHKCRLWL
-131 SFSSKKNVRGGA
+131 SFSSRKNIRGGS

-149 AGAGLPSAAV
+149 TGAGLPSAAE
-159 IGRCLSAAEQFGAM
+159 ISCCLTAADQFAAM
-173 LAGNG
+173 LGGNG
-178 LWTLRRLTESDIFGD
+178 LWTLRRLTERDIFGEMP
-193 SSASLGMT
+193 GQ
-201 ETPDHVGGDDR
+201 
-212 KAGHNGRVG
+212 AGHDGSVG
-221 ILQDYLNFMDGGADV
+221 ILQDYLNFMDEGPDV
-236 LSDIQVSPEKIRVGD
+236 LSDIQVEPTGLRIGNKS
-251 KEIVCHLFADLDQ
+251 IVCHLFADLDQ
-264 LPGEVASCKRN
+264 LPGEVASCKRVSA
-275 RELSTENSAV
+275 LSTENSV
-285 MLSWLNDIGQSL
+285 VSLSYLNEIGQAL
-297 DCEHVVNWFCVKE
+297 DGEHVVNWFCVKE
-310 PMKDIHGSLD
+310 PLKDIHGSLD

-350 AVEQMSTVHCHLNII
+350 AVEQMSTVRCHVSIL
-365 SAQETPGRAGSDVA
+365 SAMEMPDQVGHDGSRVGSDGRVE

-385 GITPVRDTANAPAQF
+385 GITPVRDIANAPAQF
-400 WSSIPGNESGLAFSE
+400 WCSIPGNESGLAFSE

-428 LYDGFDTGIADGVLK
+428 LYDGFDTGIPGGILK

-448 RLVPQRFDIQEK
+448 RLVPQRFDIQEL
-460 ALDHGLIENYN
+460 ALDRGLIENYN

-483 FFMNKYLRSCYVAG
+483 FFVNKYLRACYMAG
-497 QHCFLI
+497 AHDFLI
-503 DVGDSYRALCHIIK
+503 DQGDSYRALCHIIK

-543 VKRFSQADSEAMN
+543 VKRFRQTDSEAMN

-585 TLFLQQ
+585 TQFLQQ

-599 GDNGAGGD
+599 GDI
-607 GVLKDP
+607 VDP
-613 VFNDYFEFVRDVFG
+613 VFNDYFEYVRDVFG
-627 DLLAKEEA
+627 DLLAADEA

-651 FYKGGPYD
+651 FYTGGPYD
-659 YLLNSSES
+659 YLLNSPES
-667 VNILEDRFVVFE
+667 IDILNDRFVVFE

-690 PIITLVIMDA
+690 PITTLVIMDA
-700 FMEKMTSSSD
+700 FMEKMTSISG

-778 TKYVNRFEELAS
+778 SKYLNKFEELAS

-795 EDDKGMVLSLNRY
+795 EDDKSMVLSLNRY
-808 RPIRCAQGD
+808 RPPIGSGVTD
-817 RGGAQGDRG
+817 GAS
-826 IPGRAGHDAG
+826 G

-854 VSPEERIAFSSAKR
+854 VSPEERIAFSSQKR
-868 DKMRLAA
+868 DKERLAV
-875 AVEECGGSYIKA
+875 AVEKSGGSYIKA
-887 IKKLARQ
+887 IKKLVKKEEK

>member
-1 METIDIR
+1 MEAIDIR
-8 DNFPVM
+8 DNFPVL

-28 CVGWELTLPP
+28 CVGWEVQLPP
-38 AFRCNEGGYDSLLGT
+38 AFRCNEAGYDSLVGT
-53 LSGAIALLPDYTI
+53 LAGAIALLPDYTI
-66 VHKQDVFMR
+66 VHKQDIFMR
-75 KRYEAEAPST
+75 KRYHAEKSS
-85 MLRVTKGVQRMTKG
+85 
-99 APGMTKTGFL
+99 GFL
-109 EDAYERHF
+109 EKAYEEHF
-117 DGREYLDHRCFLWV
+117 DGREYLDHRCLLWL
-131 SFSSKKNVRGGA
+131 SFSSKKNVRSGS

-149 AGAGLPSAAV
+149 TGPGLPSAAA
-159 IGRCLSAAEQFGAM
+159 IGRCLTAAEQFGAM
-173 LAGNG
+173 LGGNS
-178 LWTLRRLTESDIFGD
+178 LLSLRRLTEEDVFGAD
-193 SSASLGMT
+193 KPGL
-201 ETPDHVGGDDR
+201 
-212 KAGHNGRVG
+212 
-221 ILQDYLNFMDGGADV
+221 LQDYLNFTDGGADV
-236 LSDIQVSPEKIRVGD
+236 LSDIQVSPRALRIGD
-251 KEIVCHLFADLDQ
+251 KSIVCHLFADLDQ

-275 RELSTENSAV
+275 RDLSTENSAV
-285 MLSWLNDIGQSL
+285 MLSFLNDIGQAL

-310 PMKDIHGSLD
+310 PLKDIHGSLD

-350 AVEQMSTVHCHLNII
+350 AVQQMSTVRCHLNVF
-365 SAQETPGRAGSDVA
+365 SVDENATT

-400 WSSIPGNESGLAFSE
+400 WTSIPGNESGLAFSE
-415 YMTMELNSALCLN
+415 YMTMELQSSLCLN
-428 LYDGFDTGIADGVLK
+428 LYDGFDMGIADGVLK

-460 ALDHGLIENYN
+460 ALDAGLIENYN

-543 VKRFSQADSEAMN
+543 VKRFSQVDSEAMN

-585 TLFLQQ
+585 SAF
-591 WETLRQAQ
+591 LRQWDQ
-599 GDNGAGGD
+599 
-607 GVLKDP
+607 VFDP

-627 DLLAKEEA
+627 DLLKAEDA

-690 PIITLVIMDA
+690 PITTLVIMDA
-700 FMEKMTSSSD
+700 FMEKMTSNSD

-744 SAMVVTQ
+744 AAMVVTQ

-778 TKYVNRFEELAS
+778 TKYLNRFEELAA

-795 EDDKGMVLSLNRY
+795 EDDKGMVLSLNRLK
-808 RPIRCAQGD
+808 
-817 RGGAQGDRG
+817 
-826 IPGRAGHDAG
+826 IPGASG

-854 VSPEERIAFSSAKR
+854 VSQEERIAFSSAKK
-868 DKMRLAA
+868 DKERLAN
-875 AVEECGGSYIKA
+875 AVEKSGGSYIKA
-887 IKKLARQ
+887 IKKLVRKEEI

>member
-1 METIDIR
+1 
-8 DNFPVM
+8 M
-14 NGGDGVILS
+14 NGGDGIILS

-28 CVGWELTLPP
+28 CMGWEMLLPP
-38 AFRCNEGGYDSLLGT
+38 AFRCNEEKYNSLIASLG
-53 LSGAIALLPDYTI
+53 GAIALLPDYTI
-66 VHKQDVFMR
+66 IHKQDVFMR
-75 KRYEAEAPST
+75 KRYSSE
-85 MLRVTKGVQRMTKG
+85 RVS
-99 APGMTKTGFL
+99 GFF
-109 EDAYERHF
+109 EKAYEEHF
-117 DGREYLDHRCFLWV
+117 DGREYLDHRCFLWL
-131 SFSSKKNVRGGA
+131 SFSSKKNVRGGS
-143 SGLLGL
+143 SGLFGL
-149 AGAGLPSAAV
+149 AAAGLPSASQ
-159 IGRCLSAAEQFGAM
+159 IGRMVTAAEQFGAM
-173 LAGNG
+173 LSGNS
-178 LWTLRRLTESDIFGD
+178 LLSLRRLTEEDIFG
-193 SSASLGMT
+193 S
-201 ETPDHVGGDDR
+201 ERP
-212 KAGHNGRVG
+212 G
-221 ILQDYLNFMDGGADV
+221 ILQDYLNFTDGGADV
-236 LSDIQVSPEKIRVGD
+236 LSDIQVSPDKIRVGD

-275 RELSTENSAV
+275 RDLSTENSAV
-285 MLSWLNDIGQSL
+285 MLSYLNDIGQSL

-310 PMKDIHGSLD
+310 PLKDIHGSLD

-350 AVEQMSTVHCHLNII
+350 ATEQMSTVRCHLNVF
-365 SAQETPGRAGSDVA
+365 STDDNLTT

-385 GITPVRDTANAPAQF
+385 GVTPVRDTANAPAQF
-400 WSSIPGNESGLAFSE
+400 WTSIPGNESGLAFSE
-415 YMTMELNSALCLN
+415 YMTMEMQSSLCLN

-517 EESGGKDGTYYT
+517 EESDGKDGTYYT

-543 VKRFSQADSEAMN
+543 VRRFSQTDSEAMN

-585 TLFLQQ
+585 SAF
-591 WETLRQAQ
+591 LRQW
-599 GDNGAGGD
+599 D
-607 GVLKDP
+607 GVSDP
-613 VFNDYFEFVRDVFG
+613 IFNDYFEFVRDVFG
-627 DLLAKEEA
+627 DLLKQEEA

-659 YLLNSSES
+659 YLLNSAES

-690 PIITLVIMDA
+690 PITTLVIMDA
-700 FMEKMTSSSD
+700 FMEKMTSNSD

-778 TKYVNRFEELAS
+778 TKYVNRFDVLAS
-790 QLSLS
+790 ELSLS
-795 EDDKGMVLSLNRY
+795 EDDKAMVLSLNRLK
-808 RPIRCAQGD
+808 
-817 RGGAQGDRG
+817 
-826 IPGRAGHDAG
+826 IPGASG

-854 VSPEERIAFSSAKR
+854 VSPEERIAFSSQKR
-868 DKMRLAA
+868 DKEKLAA
-875 AVEECGGSYIKA
+875 AVAKTGSYIKA
-887 IKKLARQ
+887 IKKLTKKEVEI

>member
-1 METIDIR
+1 MESIDIR
-8 DNFPVM
+8 DNFPVL

-28 CVGWELTLPP
+28 CVGWEVQLPP
-38 AFRCNEGGYDSLLGT
+38 AFRCNESGYDSLVGT
-53 LSGAIALLPDYTI
+53 LAGAIALLPDYTI
-66 VHKQDVFMR
+66 VHKQDIFMR
-75 KRYEAEAPST
+75 KRYHAEKSS
-85 MLRVTKGVQRMTKG
+85 
-99 APGMTKTGFL
+99 GFL
-109 EDAYERHF
+109 EKAYEEHF
-117 DGREYLDHRCFLWV
+117 DGREYLDHRCLLWL
-131 SFSSKKNVRGGA
+131 SFSSKKNVRSGS

-149 AGAGLPSAAV
+149 TGAGLPSAAV
-159 IGRCLSAAEQFGAM
+159 IGRCLTAAEQFGAM
-173 LAGNG
+173 LGGNS
-178 LWTLRRLTESDIFGD
+178 LLSMRRLTGEDIFG
-193 SSASLGMT
+193 AEKPGL
-201 ETPDHVGGDDR
+201 
-212 KAGHNGRVG
+212 
-221 ILQDYLNFMDGGADV
+221 LQDYLNFTDGGADV
-236 LSDIQVSPEKIRVGD
+236 LSDIQVTPGELRIGD
-251 KEIVCHLFADLDQ
+251 KSIVCHLFADLDQ

-275 RELSTENSAV
+275 RDLSTENSAV
-285 MLSWLNDIGQSL
+285 MLSFLNDIGQAL

-310 PMKDIHGSLD
+310 PLKDIHGSLD

-350 AVEQMSTVHCHLNII
+350 ATEQMYTVRCHLNVF
-365 SAQETPGRAGSDVA
+365 SVDENA
-379 TAISKL
+379 TTTAVSKL

-400 WSSIPGNESGLAFSE
+400 WTSIPGNESGLAFSE
-415 YMTMELNSALCLN
+415 YMTMELQSSLCLN

-460 ALDHGLIENYN
+460 ALDAGLIENYN

-503 DVGDSYRALCHIIK
+503 DVGDSYRGLCHIIK

-529 FEKGKPISFNPFRN
+529 FEKGKPLSFNPFRN

-585 TLFLQQ
+585 SAF
-591 WETLRQAQ
+591 LRQWNQ
-599 GDNGAGGD
+599 
-607 GVLKDP
+607 VFDP

-627 DLLAKEEA
+627 NLLKAEDA

-651 FYKGGPYD
+651 FFKGGPYD

-690 PIITLVIMDA
+690 PITTLVIMDA
-700 FMEKMTSSSD
+700 FMEKMTSNSD

-744 SAMVVTQ
+744 AAMVVTQ

-778 TKYVNRFEELAS
+778 TKYLNRFEELAA

-795 EDDKGMVLSLNRY
+795 EDDKGMVLSLNRLK
-808 RPIRCAQGD
+808 
-817 RGGAQGDRG
+817 
-826 IPGRAGHDAG
+826 IPGASG

-854 VSPEERIAFSSAKR
+854 VSPEERIAFSSAKK
-868 DKMRLAA
+868 DKERLAK
-875 AVEECGGSYIKA
+875 AVEKSGGSYIKA
-887 IKKLARQ
+887 IKKLVRKEEI

>member
-1 METIDIR
+1 MEQIDIR

-14 NGGDGVILS
+14 NGGDGIILS
-23 KRGDI
+23 KRGEI
-28 CVGWELTLPP
+28 CMGWEVLLPP
-38 AFRCNEGGYDSLLGT
+38 AFRCNEEKYDSLIASLG
-53 LSGAIALLPDYTI
+53 GAIALLPDYTI
-66 VHKQDVFMR
+66 IHKQDVFMR
-75 KRYEAEAPST
+75 KRYSSE
-85 MLRVTKGVQRMTKG
+85 RVS
-99 APGMTKTGFL
+99 GFL
-109 EDAYERHF
+109 EKAYEEHF
-117 DGREYLDHRCFLWV
+117 DGREYLDHRCFLWL
-131 SFSSKKNVRGGA
+131 SFSSKKNVRGGS

-149 AGAGLPSAAV
+149 TAAGLPSASQ
-159 IGRCLSAAEQFGAM
+159 IGRMVTAAEQFGAM
-173 LAGNG
+173 LSGNS
-178 LWTLRRLTESDIFGD
+178 LLSLRRLTEEDIFGV
-193 SSASLGMT
+193 
-201 ETPDHVGGDDR
+201 ECP
-212 KAGHNGRVG
+212 G
-221 ILQDYLNFMDGGADV
+221 ILQDYLNFTDGGADV
-236 LSDIQVSPEKIRVGD
+236 LSDIQVSPDKIRVGD

-275 RELSTENSAV
+275 RDLSTENSAV
-285 MLSWLNDIGQSL
+285 MLSYLNDIGQSL
-297 DCEHVVNWFCVKE
+297 DCEHMVNWFCVKE
-310 PMKDIHGSLD
+310 PLKDIHGSLD

-350 AVEQMSTVHCHLNII
+350 ATEQMSTVRCHLNVF
-365 SAQETPGRAGSDVA
+365 STDDNMTT

-385 GITPVRDTANAPAQF
+385 GVTPVRDTANAPAQF
-400 WSSIPGNESGLAFSE
+400 WTSIPGNESGLAFSE
-415 YMTMELNSALCLN
+415 YMTMEMQSALCLN

-517 EESGGKDGTYYT
+517 EESDGKDGTYYT

-585 TLFLQQ
+585 SAF
-591 WETLRQAQ
+591 LRQW
-599 GDNGAGGD
+599 D
-607 GVLKDP
+607 GVSDP
-613 VFNDYFEFVRDVFG
+613 IFNDYFEFVRDVFG
-627 DLLAKEEA
+627 DLLKQEEA

-659 YLLNSSES
+659 YLLNSAES

-690 PIITLVIMDA
+690 PITTLVIMDA
-700 FMEKMTSSSD
+700 FMEKMTSNSD

-778 TKYVNRFEELAS
+778 TKYVNRFDILAS
-790 QLSLS
+790 ELSLS
-795 EDDKGMVLSLNRY
+795 EDDKAMVLSLNRLK
-808 RPIRCAQGD
+808 
-817 RGGAQGDRG
+817 
-826 IPGRAGHDAG
+826 IPGASG

-854 VSPEERIAFSSAKR
+854 VSPEERIAFSSQKR
-868 DKMRLAA
+868 DKEKLAA
-875 AVEECGGSYIKA
+875 AVAKTGSYIKA
-887 IKKLARQ
+887 IKKLTKKEEEI

>member
-1 METIDIR
+1 MEAIDIR
-8 DNFPVM
+8 DIFPVM
-14 NGGDGVILS
+14 NGGDGIILS

-28 CVGWELTLPP
+28 CLGWEVQLPP
-38 AFRCNEGGYDSLLGT
+38 AFRCNEEKYDSLIASLG
-53 LSGAIALLPDYTI
+53 GAIALLPDYAI
-66 VHKQDVFMR
+66 IHKQDVFMR
-75 KRYEAEAPST
+75 KRYSSE
-85 MLRVTKGVQRMTKG
+85 RVS
-99 APGMTKTGFL
+99 GFL
-109 EDAYERHF
+109 EKAYEEHF
-117 DGREYLDHRCFLWV
+117 DGREYLDHRCFLWL
-131 SFSSKKNVRGGA
+131 SFSSKKNVRGGS

-149 AGAGLPSAAV
+149 AAAGLPSASQ
-159 IGRCLSAAEQFGAM
+159 IGRMVTAAEQFGAM
-173 LAGNG
+173 LSGNS
-178 LWTLRRLTESDIFGD
+178 LLSLRRLTEEDIFG
-193 SSASLGMT
+193 G
-201 ETPDHVGGDDR
+201 ERP
-212 KAGHNGRVG
+212 G
-221 ILQDYLNFMDGGADV
+221 ILQDYLNFTDGGADV
-236 LSDIQVSPEKIRVGD
+236 LSDIQVSPDKIRVGD

-275 RELSTENSAV
+275 RDLSTENSAV
-285 MLSWLNDIGQSL
+285 MLSYLNDIGQSL

-310 PMKDIHGSLD
+310 PLKDIHGSLD

-350 AVEQMSTVHCHLNII
+350 ATEQMSTVRCHLNVF
-365 SAQETPGRAGSDVA
+365 STDDNLTT

-385 GITPVRDTANAPAQF
+385 GVTPVRDTANAPAQF
-400 WSSIPGNESGLAFSE
+400 WTSIPGNESGLAFSE
-415 YMTMELNSALCLN
+415 YMTMEMQSSLCLN

-443 MSDRI
+443 MCDRI

-585 TLFLQQ
+585 SAFLRR
-591 WETLRQAQ
+591 W
-599 GDNGAGGD
+599 D
-607 GVLKDP
+607 GVSDP
-613 VFNDYFEFVRDVFG
+613 IFNDYFEFVRDVFG

-659 YLLNSSES
+659 YLLNSAES

-690 PIITLVIMDA
+690 PITTLVIMDA
-700 FMEKMTSSSD
+700 FMEKMTSNSD

-727 MATYMLELWKT
+727 MASYMLELWKT

-744 SAMVVTQ
+744 AAMVVTQ

-778 TKYVNRFEELAS
+778 TKYLNRFEELAA

-795 EDDKGMVLSLNRY
+795 EDDKGMVLSLNRLK
-808 RPIRCAQGD
+808 
-817 RGGAQGDRG
+817 
-826 IPGRAGHDAG
+826 IPGASG

-854 VSPEERIAFSSAKR
+854 VSPEERIAFSSAKK
-868 DKMRLAA
+868 DKERLAN
-875 AVEECGGSYIKA
+875 AVEKSGGSYIKA
-887 IKKLARQ
+887 IKKLVRKEEI

>member
-1 METIDIR
+1 MEQIDIR

-23 KRGDI
+23 KRGDV
-28 CVGWELTLPP
+28 CVGWELQLPP
-38 AFRCNEGGYDSLLGT
+38 AFRCNEAAYDSLVASLAA
-53 LSGAIALLPDYTI
+53 AIQLLPDYTI

-75 KRYEAEAPST
+75 KRYASEQVS
-85 MLRVTKGVQRMTKG
+85 
-99 APGMTKTGFL
+99 GFL
-109 EDAYERHF
+109 EQAYEEHF
-117 DGREYLDHRCFLWV
+117 DGREYLDHKCRLWL
-131 SFSSKKNVRGGA
+131 SFSSKKNVRNGS

-149 AGAGLPSAAV
+149 SGAGLPSGAE
-159 IGRCLSAAEQFGAM
+159 ISRCLAAAEQFAAM
-173 LAGNG
+173 LGGNG
-178 LWTLRRLTESDIFGD
+178 LWELRKLTEEDIFG
-193 SSASLGMT
+193 
-201 ETPDHVGGDDR
+201 H
-212 KAGHNGRVG
+212 
-221 ILQDYLNFMDGGADV
+221 ILQDYLNFTDEGADV
-236 LSDIQVSPEKIRVGD
+236 LSDIQVKPAGLRIGD
-251 KEIVCHLFADLDQ
+251 KKIFCHLFADLDQ
-264 LPGEVASCKRN
+264 LPGEVASCKRVTA
-275 RELSTENSAV
+275 LSTENSV
-285 MLSWLNDIGQSL
+285 VSLSYLNEIGQAL

-310 PMKDIHGSLD
+310 PLKDIHGGLD

-345 YLETA
+345 FLETA
-350 AVEQMSTVHCHLNII
+350 AVEQMSTVRCHVNVLSTDEN
-365 SAQETPGRAGSDVA
+365 ATT

-385 GITPVRDTANAPAQF
+385 GIVPVRDIANAPAQF
-400 WSSIPGNESGLAFSE
+400 WCSIPGNESGLAFSE
-415 YMTMELNSALCLN
+415 YMTMEFQSALCLGI
-428 LYDGFDTGIADGVLK
+428 YDGFDTGIAGGVLK

-448 RLVPQRFDIQEK
+448 RLVPQRFDIQEL
-460 ALDHGLIENYN
+460 ALQLGLIENYN

-483 FFMNKYLRSCYVAG
+483 FFMNHYLRACYMAG
-497 QHCFLI
+497 AHDFLI
-503 DVGDSYRALCHIIK
+503 DQGDSYRALCHVIK
-517 EESGGKDGTYYT
+517 EESKGHDGTYYT

-543 VKRFSQADSEAMN
+543 VKRFTQADSEAMN

-585 TLFLQQ
+585 TQFLRQ

-599 GDNGAGGD
+599 GDR
-607 GVLKDP
+607 DP
-613 VFNDYFEFVRDVFG
+613 RFNDYFEYVRDVFG
-627 DLLAKEEA
+627 DLLAADDA

-651 FYKGGPYD
+651 FYTGGPYD
-659 YLLNSSES
+659 YLLNSRES

-690 PIITLVIMDA
+690 PITTLVIMDA
-700 FMEKMTSSSD
+700 FMEKMTSISG

-751 ELKDITSSPIIKDSI
+751 ELKDITSSSIIKDSI

-778 TKYVNRFEELAS
+778 SKYLNKFEELAAT
-790 QLSLS
+790 LSLS
-795 EDDKGMVLSLNRY
+795 EDDKSMILSLNRY
-808 RPIRCAQGD
+808 K
-817 RGGAQGDRG
+817 RGS
-826 IPGRAGHDAG
+826 G

-854 VSPEERIAFSSAKR
+854 VSPEERWAFSSQKR
-868 DKMRLAA
+868 DKERLTAMVA
-875 AVEECGGSYIKA
+875 KSGGSYIKA
-887 IKKLARQ
+887 IRKLVKKEEI

>member
-1 METIDIR
+1 MESIDIR
-8 DNFPVM
+8 DNFPVL

-28 CVGWELTLPP
+28 CVGWEVQLPP
-38 AFRCNEGGYDSLLGT
+38 AFRCNEAGYDSLVGT
-53 LSGAIALLPDYTI
+53 LAGAIALLPDYTI
-66 VHKQDVFMR
+66 VHKQDIFMR
-75 KRYEAEAPST
+75 KRYHAEKSF
-85 MLRVTKGVQRMTKG
+85 
-99 APGMTKTGFL
+99 GFL
-109 EDAYERHF
+109 EKAYEEHF
-117 DGREYLDHRCFLWV
+117 DGREYLDHRCLLWL
-131 SFSSKKNVRGGA
+131 SFSSKKNVRSGS

-149 AGAGLPSAAV
+149 ADAGLPSAAA
-159 IGRCLSAAEQFGAM
+159 IGRCLTAAEQFGAM
-173 LAGNG
+173 LGGNS
-178 LWTLRRLTESDIFGD
+178 LLSMRRLTEEDIFGAD
-193 SSASLGMT
+193 KPGL
-201 ETPDHVGGDDR
+201 
-212 KAGHNGRVG
+212 
-221 ILQDYLNFMDGGADV
+221 LQDNLNFADGGADV
-236 LSDIQVSPEKIRVGD
+236 LSDIQVAPGELRIGD
-251 KEIVCHLFADLDQ
+251 KSIVCHLFADLDQ

-275 RELSTENSAV
+275 RDLSTENSAV
-285 MLSWLNDIGQSL
+285 MLSFLNDIGQAL
-297 DCEHVVNWFCVKE
+297 DCEHVVNWYCVKE
-310 PMKDIHGSLD
+310 PLKDIHGSLD

-350 AVEQMSTVHCHLNII
+350 AVQQMSTVRCHLSVFSVDEN
-365 SAQETPGRAGSDVA
+365 TTT

-400 WSSIPGNESGLAFSE
+400 WTSIPGNESGLAFSE
-415 YMTMELNSALCLN
+415 YMTMELQSGLCLN
-428 LYDGFDTGIADGVLK
+428 LFDGFDTGIVDGVLK

-460 ALDHGLIENYN
+460 ALDAGLIENYN

-543 VKRFSQADSEAMN
+543 VKRFSQVDSEAMN

-585 TLFLQQ
+585 SAFLRQ
-591 WETLRQAQ
+591 WEQ
-599 GDNGAGGD
+599 
-607 GVLKDP
+607 VFDP

-627 DLLAKEEA
+627 DLLKAEDA

-690 PIITLVIMDA
+690 PITTLVIMDA
-700 FMEKMTSSSD
+700 FMEKMTSNSD

-744 SAMVVTQ
+744 AAMVVTQ

-778 TKYVNRFEELAS
+778 TKYLNRFEELAA

-795 EDDKGMVLSLNRY
+795 EDDKGMVLSLNRLK
-808 RPIRCAQGD
+808 
-817 RGGAQGDRG
+817 
-826 IPGRAGHDAG
+826 IPGASG
-836 REVFFNLGNK
+836 REVFFNLGNR

-854 VSPEERIAFSSAKR
+854 VSPEERIAFSSAKK
-868 DKMRLAA
+868 DKERLAK
-875 AVEECGGSYIKA
+875 AVEKSGGSYIKA
-887 IKKLARQ
+887 IKKLVRKEEI

>member
-1 METIDIR
+1 MEAIDIR
-8 DNFPVM
+8 DNFPVL

-28 CVGWELTLPP
+28 CVGWEVQLPP
-38 AFRCNEGGYDSLLGT
+38 AFRCNEAGYDSLVGT
-53 LSGAIALLPDYTI
+53 LAGAIALLPDYTI
-66 VHKQDVFMR
+66 VHKQDIFMR
-75 KRYEAEAPST
+75 KRYHAEKSS
-85 MLRVTKGVQRMTKG
+85 
-99 APGMTKTGFL
+99 GFL
-109 EDAYERHF
+109 EKAYEEHF
-117 DGREYLDHRCFLWV
+117 DGREYLDHRCLLWL
-131 SFSSKKNVRGGA
+131 SFSSKKNVRSGS

-149 AGAGLPSAAV
+149 AGPGLPSAAA
-159 IGRCLSAAEQFGAM
+159 IGRCLTAAEQFGAM
-173 LAGNG
+173 LGGNS
-178 LWTLRRLTESDIFGD
+178 LLSLRRLTEEDVFGAD
-193 SSASLGMT
+193 KPGL
-201 ETPDHVGGDDR
+201 
-212 KAGHNGRVG
+212 
-221 ILQDYLNFMDGGADV
+221 LQDYLNFTDGGADV
-236 LSDIQVSPEKIRVGD
+236 LSDIQVSPRALRIGD
-251 KEIVCHLFADLDQ
+251 KSIVCHLFADLDQ

-275 RELSTENSAV
+275 RNLSTENSAV
-285 MLSWLNDIGQSL
+285 MLSFLNDIGQAL

-310 PMKDIHGSLD
+310 PLKDIHGSLD

-345 YLETA
+345 YLEMA
-350 AVEQMSTVHCHLNII
+350 AVQQMSTVRCHLSVFSVDEN
-365 SAQETPGRAGSDVA
+365 ATT

-400 WSSIPGNESGLAFSE
+400 WTSIPGNESGLAFSE
-415 YMTMELNSALCLN
+415 YMTMELQSSLCLN

-460 ALDHGLIENYN
+460 ALDAGLIENYN

-503 DVGDSYRALCHIIK
+503 DVGDSYRGLCYIIK

-543 VKRFSQADSEAMN
+543 VKRFSQVDSEAMN

-585 TLFLQQ
+585 SAF
-591 WETLRQAQ
+591 LRQWDQ
-599 GDNGAGGD
+599 
-607 GVLKDP
+607 VFDP

-627 DLLAKEEA
+627 DLLRAEDA

-690 PIITLVIMDA
+690 PITTLVIMDA
-700 FMEKMTSSSD
+700 FMEKMTSNSD

-744 SAMVVTQ
+744 AAMVVTQ

-778 TKYVNRFEELAS
+778 TKYLNRFEELAA

-795 EDDKGMVLSLNRY
+795 EDDKGMVLSLNRLK
-808 RPIRCAQGD
+808 
-817 RGGAQGDRG
+817 
-826 IPGRAGHDAG
+826 IPGASG
-836 REVFFNLGNK
+836 REVFFNLGNR

-854 VSPEERIAFSSAKR
+854 VSPEERIAFSSAKK
-868 DKMRLAA
+868 DKERLAK
-875 AVEECGGSYIKA
+875 AVEKSGGSYIKA
-887 IKKLARQ
+887 IKKLVKREEI

>member
-1 METIDIR
+1 MEQIDIR

-14 NGGDGVILS
+14 NGGAGVILS

-28 CVGWELTLPP
+28 CVGWELQLPP
-38 AFRCNEGGYDSLLGT
+38 AFRCNEAGYDSLLGT
-53 LSGAIALLPDYTI
+53 LSGAIALLPDYTV

-75 KRYEAEAPST
+75 KRYDAVRSPVGPS
-85 MLRVTKGVQRMTKG
+85 MTKQ
-99 APGMTKTGFL
+99 GFL
-109 EDAYERHF
+109 EKAYEKHF
-117 DGREYLDHRCFLWV
+117 DVRAYLDHRCFLWL
-131 SFSSKKNVRGGA
+131 SFSSRKNIRSGS

-149 AGAGLPSAAV
+149 VASGLPSATV
-159 IGRCLSAAEQFGAM
+159 IGRCMNAADQFAAM
-173 LAGNG
+173 MAGNG
-178 LWTLRRLTESDIFGD
+178 LWSLQRLTEGDIFGND
-193 SSASLGMT
+193 S
-201 ETPDHVGGDDR
+201 H
-212 KAGHNGRVG
+212 VG
-221 ILQDYLNFMDGGADV
+221 ILQDYLNFTDGGADV
-236 LSDIQVSPEKIRVGD
+236 LSDIQVAPDCVRVGD
-251 KEIVCHLFADLDQ
+251 KTVVCHLFADLDQ

-275 RELSTENSAV
+275 RDLSTENSAV

-310 PMKDIHGSLD
+310 PLKDIHGSLD

-345 YLETA
+345 YLETV
-350 AVEQMSTVHCHLNII
+350 AVQQMSTVRCHVSVFSTDDN
-365 SAQETPGRAGSDVA
+365 ATT

-385 GITPVRDTANAPAQF
+385 GITPVRDIANAPAQF

-428 LYDGFDTGIADGVLK
+428 LYDGFDTGIPGGVLK

-448 RLVPQRFDIQEK
+448 RLVPQRFDIQEL
-460 ALDHGLIENYN
+460 ALELGFIENYN

-497 QHCFLI
+497 QQCFLI

-517 EESGGKDGTYYT
+517 EESSGKDGTYYT

-543 VKRFSQADSEAMN
+543 HRRFSQADSEAMN

-585 TLFLQQ
+585 NAFLSQ
-591 WETLRQAQ
+591 WNEDSA
-599 GDNGAGGD
+599 
-607 GVLKDP
+607 P

-651 FYKGGPYD
+651 FYTGGPYD
-659 YLLNSSES
+659 YLLNSNES

-690 PIITLVIMDA
+690 PITTLVIMDA

-778 TKYVNRFEELAS
+778 TKYLNRFEELAS

-808 RPIRCAQGD
+808 RPPIGSGVP
-817 RGGAQGDRG
+817 GGTS
-826 IPGRAGHDAG
+826 G

-854 VSPEERIAFSSAKR
+854 VSPEERIAFSSQKR
-868 DKMRLAA
+868 DKERLAA
-875 AVEECGGSYIKA
+875 AVEKSGGSYIKA
-887 IKKLARQ
+887 IKKLVKKEEK

>member
-1 METIDIR
+1 MEQIDIR

-28 CVGWELTLPP
+28 CVGWEVQLPP
-38 AFRCNEGGYDSLLGT
+38 AFRCNEAGYDSLVT
-53 LSGAIALLPDYTI
+53 TMAAAIQLLPDYTI

-75 KRYEAEAPST
+75 KRYEAEKVS
-85 MLRVTKGVQRMTKG
+85 
-99 APGMTKTGFL
+99 GFL
-109 EDAYERHF
+109 EKAYEEHF
-117 DGREYLDHRCFLWV
+117 DGREYLDHRCFLWL
-131 SFSSKKNVRGGA
+131 SFSSRKNVRGGS

-149 AGAGLPSAAV
+149 SSPGLPKGAEIARMQASAD
-159 IGRCLSAAEQFGAM
+159 QFGAM

-178 LWTLRRLTESDIFGD
+178 LLSLRRLTEEDIFG
-193 SSASLGMT
+193 
-201 ETPDHVGGDDR
+201 H
-212 KAGHNGRVG
+212 
-221 ILQDYLNFMDGGADV
+221 ILQDYLNFTDGGADV
-236 LSDIQVSPEKIRVGD
+236 LSDIQVVPDRLRTGEKEVF
-251 KEIVCHLFADLDQ
+251 CYLFADLDQ
-264 LPGEVASCKRN
+264 LPGEVASCR
-275 RELSTENSAV
+275 RVSVLSTENSV
-285 MLSWLNDIGQSL
+285 VSLSFLNDIGQDL
-297 DCEHVVNWFCVKE
+297 DCEHVVNTFIVKE
-310 PMKDIHGSLD
+310 PLKDIHGSLD
-320 SKRRQMQSMSARN
+320 TKRQQMQSMSARN
-333 AENRKYAEEINE
+333 AENRKYAEEIND

-350 AVEQMSTVHCHLNII
+350 AVQQMSTVRCHVSVL
-365 SAQETPGRAGSDVA
+365 SAQETLRSAQGDNVTDQVA

-385 GITPVRDTANAPAQF
+385 GITPVRDIANAPAQF

-428 LYDGFDTGIADGVLK
+428 LYDGFDTGIPGGVLK

-448 RLVPQRFDIQEK
+448 RLVPQRFDIQEL
-460 ALDHGLIENYN
+460 ALELGLIENYN

-543 VKRFSQADSEAMN
+543 VRRFSQADSEAMN

-585 TLFLQQ
+585 TAFLQQ
-591 WETLRQAQ
+591 W
-599 GDNGAGGD
+599 D
-607 GVLKDP
+607 GVSDP
-613 VFNDYFEFVRDVFG
+613 VFNDYFEYVRDVFG
-627 DLLAKEEA
+627 DLLTADEA

-651 FYKGGPYD
+651 FYTGGPYD
-659 YLLNSSES
+659 YLLNSRES
-667 VNILEDRFVVFE
+667 VHILEDRFVVFE

-690 PIITLVIMDA
+690 PITTLVIMDA
-700 FMEKMTSSSD
+700 FMEKMTSSTE

-744 SAMVVTQ
+744 AAMVVTQ

-795 EDDKGMVLSLNRY
+795 EDDKSMVLSLNRY
-808 RPIRCAQGD
+808 RPFA
-817 RGGAQGDRG
+817 GAQGDRKSAQG
-826 IPGRAGHDAG
+826 DRG

-854 VSPEERIAFSSAKR
+854 VSPEERIAFSSAKK
-868 DKMRLAA
+868 DKLRLAA
-875 AVEECGGSYIKA
+875 AVEKSGGSYIKA
-887 IKKLARQ
+887 IKKLVKKEEI

>member
-1 METIDIR
+1 MEQIDIR

-14 NGGDGVILS
+14 NGGDGIILS

-28 CVGWELTLPP
+28 CMGWEVLLPP
-38 AFRCNEGGYDSLLGT
+38 AFRCNEEKYDSLIASLG
-53 LSGAIALLPDYTI
+53 GAIALLPDYTI
-66 VHKQDVFMR
+66 IHKQDVFMR
-75 KRYEAEAPST
+75 KRYSSE
-85 MLRVTKGVQRMTKG
+85 RVS
-99 APGMTKTGFL
+99 GFL
-109 EDAYERHF
+109 EKAYEEHF
-117 DGREYLDHRCFLWV
+117 DGREYLDHRCFLWL
-131 SFSSKKNVRGGA
+131 SFSSKKNVRGGS
-143 SGLLGL
+143 SGMLGL
-149 AGAGLPSAAV
+149 AAAGLPSASQ
-159 IGRCLSAAEQFGAM
+159 IGRMVTAAEQFGAM
-173 LAGNG
+173 LSGNS
-178 LWTLRRLTESDIFGD
+178 LLSLRRLTEEDIFG
-193 SSASLGMT
+193 G
-201 ETPDHVGGDDR
+201 ERP
-212 KAGHNGRVG
+212 G
-221 ILQDYLNFMDGGADV
+221 ILQDYLNFTDGGADV
-236 LSDIQVSPEKIRVGD
+236 LSDIQVSPDKIRVGD

-275 RELSTENSAV
+275 RDLSTENSAV
-285 MLSWLNDIGQSL
+285 MLSYLNDIGQSL

-310 PMKDIHGSLD
+310 PLKDIHGSLD

-350 AVEQMSTVHCHLNII
+350 ATEQMSTVRCHLNVF
-365 SAQETPGRAGSDVA
+365 STDDNLTT

-400 WSSIPGNESGLAFSE
+400 WTSIPGNESGLAFSE
-415 YMTMELNSALCLN
+415 YMTMEMQSSLCLN

-543 VKRFSQADSEAMN
+543 DKRFGQADSEAMN

-585 TLFLQQ
+585 SAF
-591 WETLRQAQ
+591 LRQW
-599 GDNGAGGD
+599 DGAS
-607 GVLKDP
+607 DP
-613 VFNDYFEFVRDVFG
+613 IFNDYFEFVRDVFG
-627 DLLAKEEA
+627 DLLKQEEA

-659 YLLNSSES
+659 YLLNSAES

-690 PIITLVIMDA
+690 PITTLVIMDA
-700 FMEKMTSSSD
+700 FMEKMTSNSD

-727 MATYMLELWKT
+727 MATYMLEL
-738 ARKHRT
+738 
-744 SAMVVTQ
+744 
-751 ELKDITSSPIIKDSI
+751 
-766 VENSGVKILLDQ
+766 
-778 TKYVNRFEELAS
+778 
-790 QLSLS
+790 
-795 EDDKGMVLSLNRY
+795 
-808 RPIRCAQGD
+808 
-817 RGGAQGDRG
+817 
-826 IPGRAGHDAG
+826 
-836 REVFFNLGNK
+836 
-846 KSFVMRLE
+846 
-854 VSPEERIAFSSAKR
+854 
-868 DKMRLAA
+868 
-875 AVEECGGSYIKA
+875 
-887 IKKLARQ
+887 

>member
-1 METIDIR
+1 MEAINIR
-8 DNFPVM
+8 DNYPVM
-14 NGGDGVILS
+14 NGGDGIILS

-28 CVGWELTLPP
+28 CLGWEVQLPP
-38 AFRCNEGGYDSLLGT
+38 AFRCNEAGYDSLVGT
-53 LSGAIALLPDYTI
+53 LAGAIALLPDYTI
-66 VHKQDVFMR
+66 VHKQDIFMR
-75 KRYEAEAPST
+75 KHYEAERFP
-85 MLRVTKGVQRMTKG
+85 VK
-99 APGMTKTGFL
+99 PGMTGFL
-109 EDAYERHF
+109 EEAYERHF
-117 DGREYLDHRCFLWV
+117 NGREYLDHRCLLWL
-131 SFSSKKNVRGGA
+131 SFSSKKNVRSGS

-149 AGAGLPSAAV
+149 AGAGLPNAAE
-159 IGRCLSAAEQFGAM
+159 IGRCLTAAEQFGAM
-173 LAGNG
+173 LGGNS
-178 LWTLRRLTESDIFGD
+178 LLSLRRLTEEDIFGAD
-193 SSASLGMT
+193 KPGL
-201 ETPDHVGGDDR
+201 
-212 KAGHNGRVG
+212 
-221 ILQDYLNFMDGGADV
+221 LQDYLNFTDGGADV
-236 LSDIQVSPEKIRVGD
+236 LSDIQVSPGALRIGD
-251 KEIVCHLFADLDQ
+251 KSIVCHLFADLDQ
-264 LPGEVASCKRN
+264 LPGEVASCKRE
-275 RELSTENSAV
+275 RDLSTENSAV
-285 MLSWLNDIGQSL
+285 MLSFLNDIGQAL
-297 DCEHVVNWFCVKE
+297 DCEHVVNWYCVKE
-310 PMKDIHGSLD
+310 PLKDIHGSLD

-350 AVEQMSTVHCHLNII
+350 ATEQMYTVRCHLNVF
-365 SAQETPGRAGSDVA
+365 SVDENATT

-385 GITPVRDTANAPAQF
+385 GITPVRDIANAPAQF
-400 WSSIPGNESGLAFSE
+400 WTSIPGNESGLAFSE
-415 YMTMELNSALCLN
+415 YMTMELQSSLCLN

-503 DVGDSYRALCHIIK
+503 DVGDSYRGLCHIIK

-543 VKRFSQADSEAMN
+543 VKRFSLADSEAMN

-585 TLFLQQ
+585 SAF
-591 WETLRQAQ
+591 LRQWDQ
-599 GDNGAGGD
+599 
-607 GVLKDP
+607 VFDP

-627 DLLAKEEA
+627 DLLRAEDA

-640 DLKDYLISLEQ
+640 DLKDYLISLDQ

-690 PIITLVIMDA
+690 PITTLVIMDA
-700 FMEKMTSSSD
+700 FMEKMTSNSD

-744 SAMVVTQ
+744 AAMVVTQ

-778 TKYVNRFEELAS
+778 TKYLNRFEVLAS
-790 QLSLS
+790 ELSLS
-795 EDDKGMVLSLNRY
+795 EDDKSMVLSLNRLK
-808 RPIRCAQGD
+808 
-817 RGGAQGDRG
+817 
-826 IPGRAGHDAG
+826 IPGASG

-854 VSPEERIAFSSAKR
+854 VSPEERIAFSSAKK
-868 DKMRLAA
+868 DKLRLAA
-875 AVEECGGSYIKA
+875 AVEKVGGSYIKA
-887 IKKLARQ
+887 IKKLTKTEEI

>member
-1 METIDIR
+1 MEAIDIR
-8 DNFPVM
+8 DNFPVL

-28 CVGWELTLPP
+28 CVGWEVQLPP
-38 AFRCNEGGYDSLLGT
+38 AFRCNEAGYDSLVGT
-53 LSGAIALLPDYTI
+53 LAGAIALLPDYTI
-66 VHKQDVFMR
+66 VHKQDIFMR
-75 KRYEAEAPST
+75 KRYHAEKSS
-85 MLRVTKGVQRMTKG
+85 
-99 APGMTKTGFL
+99 GFL
-109 EDAYERHF
+109 EKAYEEHF
-117 DGREYLDHRCFLWV
+117 DGREYLDHRCLLWL
-131 SFSSKKNVRGGA
+131 SFSSKKNVRSGS

-149 AGAGLPSAAV
+149 AGPGLPSAAA
-159 IGRCLSAAEQFGAM
+159 IGRCLTAAEQFGAM
-173 LAGNG
+173 LGGNS
-178 LWTLRRLTESDIFGD
+178 LLSLRRLTEEDVFGAD
-193 SSASLGMT
+193 KPGL
-201 ETPDHVGGDDR
+201 
-212 KAGHNGRVG
+212 
-221 ILQDYLNFMDGGADV
+221 LQDYLNFTDGGADV
-236 LSDIQVSPEKIRVGD
+236 LSDIQVSPRALRIGD
-251 KEIVCHLFADLDQ
+251 KSIVCHLFADLDQ

-275 RELSTENSAV
+275 RNLSTENSAV
-285 MLSWLNDIGQSL
+285 MLSFLNDIGQAL

-310 PMKDIHGSLD
+310 PLKDIHGSLD

-345 YLETA
+345 YLEIA
-350 AVEQMSTVHCHLNII
+350 AVQQMSTVRCHLNVF
-365 SAQETPGRAGSDVA
+365 SVDENATT

-400 WSSIPGNESGLAFSE
+400 WTSIPGNESGLAFSE
-415 YMTMELNSALCLN
+415 YMTMELQSSLCLN

-460 ALDHGLIENYN
+460 ALDAGLIENYN

-503 DVGDSYRALCHIIK
+503 DVGDSYRGLCYIIK

-543 VKRFSQADSEAMN
+543 VKRFSQVDSEAMN

-585 TLFLQQ
+585 SAF
-591 WETLRQAQ
+591 LRQWDQ
-599 GDNGAGGD
+599 
-607 GVLKDP
+607 VFDP

-627 DLLAKEEA
+627 DLLRAEDA

-690 PIITLVIMDA
+690 PITTLVIMDA
-700 FMEKMTSSSD
+700 FMEKMTSNSD

-744 SAMVVTQ
+744 AAMVVTQ

-778 TKYVNRFEELAS
+778 TKYLNRFEELAA

-795 EDDKGMVLSLNRY
+795 EDDKGMVLSLNRLK
-808 RPIRCAQGD
+808 
-817 RGGAQGDRG
+817 
-826 IPGRAGHDAG
+826 IPGASG
-836 REVFFNLGNK
+836 REVFFNLGNR

-854 VSPEERIAFSSAKR
+854 VSPEERIAFSSAKK
-868 DKMRLAA
+868 DKERLAK
-875 AVEECGGSYIKA
+875 AVEKSGGSYIKA
-887 IKKLARQ
+887 IKKLVKREEI

>member
-1 METIDIR
+1 MEQIDIR
-8 DNFPVM
+8 DNLPVM
-14 NGGDGVILS
+14 NGGAGVILS

-28 CVGWELTLPP
+28 CVGWELQLPP
-38 AFRCNEGGYDSLLGT
+38 AFRCNEAGYDSLLGT
-53 LSGAIALLPDYTI
+53 LSGAIALLPDYTV

-75 KRYEAEAPST
+75 KRYDAVRSPVGPS
-85 MLRVTKGVQRMTKG
+85 MTKQ
-99 APGMTKTGFL
+99 GFL
-109 EDAYERHF
+109 EKAYEEHF
-117 DGREYLDHRCFLWV
+117 DGRTYLDHRCFLWL
-131 SFSSKKNVRGGA
+131 SFSSRKNIRSGS

-149 AGAGLPSAAV
+149 VASGLPSATV
-159 IGRCLSAAEQFGAM
+159 IGRCMNAADQFAAM
-173 LAGNG
+173 MAGNG
-178 LWTLRRLTESDIFGD
+178 LWSLQWLTEGDIFGND
-193 SSASLGMT
+193 S
-201 ETPDHVGGDDR
+201 H
-212 KAGHNGRVG
+212 VG
-221 ILQDYLNFMDGGADV
+221 ILQDYLNFTDGGADV
-236 LSDIQVSPEKIRVGD
+236 LSDIQVDLDCVRVGD
-251 KEIVCHLFADLDQ
+251 KTVVCHLFADLDQ

-275 RELSTENSAV
+275 CDLSTANSAV

-310 PMKDIHGSLD
+310 PLKDIHGSLD

-345 YLETA
+345 YLETV
-350 AVEQMSTVHCHLNII
+350 AVQQMSTVRCHVSVFSTDDN
-365 SAQETPGRAGSDVA
+365 ATT

-385 GITPVRDTANAPAQF
+385 GITPVRDIANAPAQF

-415 YMTMELNSALCLN
+415 YMTMELNSALSLN
-428 LYDGFDTGIADGVLK
+428 LYDGFDTGIPGGVLK

-448 RLVPQRFDIQEK
+448 RLVPQRFDIQEL
-460 ALDHGLIENYN
+460 ALELGFIENYN

-497 QHCFLI
+497 QQCFLI

-517 EESGGKDGTYYT
+517 EESSGKDGTYYT

-543 VKRFSQADSEAMN
+543 HRRFSQADSEAMN

-585 TLFLQQ
+585 NAFLSQ
-591 WETLRQAQ
+591 WNE
-599 GDNGAGGD
+599 DS
-607 GVLKDP
+607 DP

-627 DLLAKEEA
+627 DLLAKEET

-651 FYKGGPYD
+651 FYTGGPYD
-659 YLLNSSES
+659 YLLNSNES

-690 PIITLVIMDA
+690 PITTLVIMDA

-778 TKYVNRFEELAS
+778 TKYLNRFEELAS

-808 RPIRCAQGD
+808 RPPIGSGVT
-817 RGGAQGDRG
+817 GGTS
-826 IPGRAGHDAG
+826 G

-854 VSPEERIAFSSAKR
+854 VSPEERIAFSSQKR
-868 DKMRLAA
+868 DKERLAV
-875 AVEECGGSYIKA
+875 AVEKSGGSYIKA
-887 IKKLARQ
+887 IKKLVKKEEK